1 MIIGSLTNSAALGE
15 HTTSGPP
22 TSSSIPTDDV
32 YKPFDVNYR
41 IGRDNLLQKIID
53 DPEFPTAKWACMS
66 HDGSCLLLEL
76 PRLQEDGAYGFCY
89 RCSCCHSVSKSPF
102 DRLPGRP
109 AKVNQINVVWKH
121 LCRTEHW
128 KSLEIVS
135 PQEKSRRVTEVI
147 PKLYNIIAI
156 NAARKKPRSLRF
168 STVDVMRLE
177 QTTLKS
183 NVDLAY
189 EIAFIMGMQGN
200 ALSHQQKLL
209 QQQQLE
215 PPTPVQMPGP
225 EAVPM
230 HQIPHMHNP
239 PPIHPPGNFQTPSTN
254 SFFRAQPATASMLAT
269 VPPGLLQMYK
279 STQRASAMFNHHDRP
294 KS

>member
-1 MIIGSLTNSAALGE
+1 MIMASLTNSAALGE
-15 HTTSGPP
+15 QPATAAP
-22 TSSSIPTDDV
+22 TSSSIPTDVV
-32 YKPFDVNYR
+32 YNPFHINSR
-41 IGRDNLLQKIID
+41 IGRDNLLDKLID
-53 DPEFPTAKWACMS
+53 DPEIPTAKWACMG

-76 PRLQEDGAYGFCY
+76 PRLPEDGPYGFRY
-89 RCSCCHSVSKSPF
+89 RCGCCHSASKSQF

-109 AKVNQINVVWKH
+109 AKVNQMNVVWKH
-121 LCRTEHW
+121 LCRNEHW

-135 PQEKSRRVTEVI
+135 SQEKSRRVTEVI
-147 PKLYNIIAI
+147 PKLHNIIAR
-156 NAARKKPRSLRF
+156 NAARKKPRQLRF

-189 EIAFIMGMQGN
+189 QIAFIMGMQGN
-200 ALSHQQKLL
+200 ALSHQQQLL
-209 QQQQLE
+209 QQEQCQ
-215 PPTPVQMPGP
+215 PPAPVQTPGP

-230 HQIPHMHNP
+230 HQIQHMHNP
-239 PPIHPPGNFQTPSTN
+239 PPIHPPGNFQTPTTN
-254 SFFRAQPATASMLAT
+254 SFFRAEPATAAMLDT

-279 STQRASAMFNHHDRP
+279 STQRASAMFNHHERP